1 MVETK
6 SVCFFLNMGKKQ
18 SRTEIPAECRPEEVG
33 EEGGGEILLLFLRM
47 KRCLHHCVPLGC
59 MEKVIINQTG
69 FCHA

>member
-33 EEGGGEILLLFLRM
+33 EEGGG
-47 KRCLHHCVPLGC
+47 KY
-59 MEKVIINQTG
+59 
-69 FCHA
+69 FCFSLE